1 MTAAGEHSI
10 EALEAR
16 LGHRFRNRELILT
29 ALTHATAASADR
41 SDYQRLEFLGDRV
54 LGLAVSEMLLEY
66 FPEASEGELS
76 PRFAELVRRDTCAD
90 IAISLGLGGAILSGG
105 GKAQQRALQTRNVLG
120 DVCEAVIAAIFLD
133 AGYDAA
139 RAFVERNWRDRLAR
153 VGTARA
159 NAKTA
164 LQEWA
169 QAQGLPP
176 PVYTIAQKT
185 GPDHA
190 SVFAVDVKVE
200 RLPAGRGE
208 GRTRREAEQDAA
220 ASVLVREGVWEA
232 RG

>member
-41 SDYQRLEFLGDRV
+41 SDYQRLEVLGDRV

-153 VGTARA
+153 VRTARA